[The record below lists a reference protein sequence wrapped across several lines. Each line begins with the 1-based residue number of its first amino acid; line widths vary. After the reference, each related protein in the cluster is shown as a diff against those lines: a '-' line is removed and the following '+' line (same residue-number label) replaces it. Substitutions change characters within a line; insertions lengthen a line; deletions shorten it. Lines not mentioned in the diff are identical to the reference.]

1 MGLYLEEV
9 IELFRAANQEPQF
22 ISLPSTKDVGEAVWS
37 CGRALSLVPLRLSA
51 AKHPSLWQRTYG
63 TAY

>member
-9 IELFRAANQEPQF
+9 VDPFRDANQQSQF

-51 AKHPSLWQRTYG
+51 AKHPSL
-63 TAY
+63 